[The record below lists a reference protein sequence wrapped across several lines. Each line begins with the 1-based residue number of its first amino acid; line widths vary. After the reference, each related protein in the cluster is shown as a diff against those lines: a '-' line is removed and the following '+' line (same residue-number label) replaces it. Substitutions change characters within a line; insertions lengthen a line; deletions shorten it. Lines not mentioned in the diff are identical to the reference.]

1 MDRSPFKAS
10 PKPEDILKGAL
21 RVQPVLDGNLVLVAL
36 QSGDVTL
43 MLRIS
48 ETELRTATMG
58 RHDAL
63 FLARTLS
70 AFVET
75 LPDRIEQIEAPEP
88 KQHGVEGPCPQ
99 CQGHRMLVS
108 ESDPQMRRCLQCEH
122 VWKVMAA

>member
-1 MDRSPFKAS
+1 MAPSPFKAT
-10 PKPEDILKGAL
+10 PKPDDILKGAL

-36 QSGDVTL
+36 QSGDITL

-58 RHDAL
+58 RNDAL

-75 LPDRIEQIEAPEP
+75 LPDRIEQEVRLEP
-88 KQHGVEGPCPQ
+88 QSLGAEGPCPQ
-99 CQGHRMLVS
+99 CQSHRMLVS
-108 ESDPQMRRCLQCEH
+108 ETDPQMRRCLQCEH
-122 VWKVMAA
+122 VWKVGT